1 MTLADFELTPGIVLT
16 SDDPENLGR
25 VKAASPGIFDTN
37 TMSQDD
43 MFWISPF
50 MMSGNQ
56 SFSKLNPGSK
66 IWILHNKNNYYEY
79 WYIPMFDINEH
90 SPVVQDSSADI
101 LMARPDTNGTSQIYY
116 SPNDGHCIVNG
127 ENKIQLNSEGNLNIK
142 TNETSIK
149 TNNNNIKLLKEGQ
162 TEYSATLAE
171 PLIDLLNKFSSSLYQ
186 LMIIAACN
194 PFTAIL
200 SPTLYEMQKDLQN
213 GINNI
218 KSQVV
223 KIS

>member
-1 MTLADFELTPGIVLT
+1 MTLADFELNPGIVLT

-50 MMSGNQ
+50 MMTGQQ
-56 SFSKLNPGSK
+56 SFSKLEIGSK
-66 IWILHNKNNYYEY
+66 IWILHNKNNYFEY
-79 WYIPMFDINEH
+79 WYIPMFDINEN
-90 SPVVQDSSADI
+90 SPGVQDKSADV
-101 LMARPDTNGTSQIYY
+101 LMARSDTGKTKQIFY

-127 ENKIQLNSEGNLNIK
+127 ENKIQLDPSGNLNIK
-142 TNETSIK
+142 TNQTSIK
-149 TNNNNIKLLKEGQ
+149 TNNDTIKLVKEGQ

-171 PLIDLLNKFSSSLYQ
+171 PLIELCNNLANSLFQ
-186 LMIIAACN
+186 LAVVSACN
-194 PFTAIL
+194 PYTAVL
-200 SPTLYEMQKDLQN
+200 SPHLYNMQSTLQN

-218 KSQVV
+218 KSNVV

>member
-1 MTLADFELTPGIVLT
+1 MTLADFELNPGIVLT

-50 MMSGNQ
+50 MMSGQQ
-56 SFSKLNPGSK
+56 SFSKLEIGSK
-66 IWILHNKNNYYEY
+66 IWILHNKNNYFEY
-79 WYIPMFDINEH
+79 WYIPMFDINEN
-90 SPVVQDSSADI
+90 SPGVQDKSADV
-101 LMARPDTNGTSQIYY
+101 LMARSDTGNTKQIFY

-127 ENKIQLNSEGNLNIK
+127 ENKIQLDPSGNLNIK
-142 TNETSIK
+142 TNQTSIK
-149 TNNNNIKLLKEGQ
+149 TNNDTIKLVKEGQ

-171 PLIDLLNKFSSSLYQ
+171 PLIELCNNLSNSLFQ
-186 LMIIAACN
+186 LTVVSASN
-194 PFTAIL
+194 PYTAVL
-200 SPTLYEMQKDLQN
+200 SPHLYNMQTTLQN
-213 GINNI
+213 SINNI
-218 KSQVV
+218 KSNVV